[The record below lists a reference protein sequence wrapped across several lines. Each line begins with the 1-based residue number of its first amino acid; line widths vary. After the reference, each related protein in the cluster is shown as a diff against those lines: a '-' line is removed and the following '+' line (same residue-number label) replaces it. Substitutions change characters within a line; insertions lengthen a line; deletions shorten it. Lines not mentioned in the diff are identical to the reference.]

1 MEVKRDMTRWLC
13 VLVLFGLAPLVA
25 LATPLDDYVSADD
38 GMYKWEIVGSREMGA
53 STVLEVRLTSQK
65 WRDIVW
71 NHRLYI
77 IKPAQLKTPE
87 LGVLYITGSSSM
99 AEVGVFA
106 SVANDTGAI
115 CTILNDVPNQPLF
128 NGLSED
134 AIISYTFV
142 EFAKSGDKTW
152 PALLPMTKSAVK
164 AMAAVQEV
172 AKKQWNV
179 DVKEFLV
186 TGGSKRGWTTWLTA
200 AVDKRVRAIAPMVF
214 DMLNFPKQLPH
225 QVQTWGTYSE
235 MIADYSS
242 KGLTEMLSTSEGQTL
257 TTIVDP
263 YFYRER
269 FKMPKMIVNGT
280 NDRYWVID
288 ASKFYFND
296 LPGEKMLLYIPN
308 AGHSLQEGIPRV
320 VANIVAFYSLVAE
333 KKPLPQVSADVKQSG
348 NKVTVTVS
356 TKSPVAGVQVWHAQS
371 PIKDLRNSRWQAVDA
386 KPAGSGKYVAEISLP
401 DSGTL
406 AVIADAQVD
415 VKGRTLNACTVPVV
429 ITR

>member
-1 MEVKRDMTRWLC
+1 MKRLFC
-13 VLVLFGLAPLVA
+13 VLALFGLMSLVA
-25 LATPLDDYVSADD
+25 TAGPLDDYVAADD
-38 GMYKWEIVGSREMGA
+38 GMYKWEIVNTREMGA
-53 STVLEVRLTSQK
+53 TTILEVRLTSQK

-71 NHRLYI
+71 THRVYI
-77 IKPAQLKTPE
+77 IKPAQVKTPDV
-87 LGVLYITGSSSM
+87 GVLYITGSSGM
-99 AEVGVFA
+99 AEIGAFA
-106 SVANDTGAI
+106 SVANDAGTI

-134 AIISYTFV
+134 ALISYTFM

-164 AMAAVQEV
+164 AMTAVQEV

-214 DMLNFPKQLPH
+214 DILNFPKQLPH

-235 MIADYSS
+235 MIADYST
-242 KGLTEMLSTSEGQTL
+242 KGLTEMLTSTEGQTL
-257 TTIVDP
+257 TAIVDP
-263 YFYRER
+263 YSYRER

-288 ASKFYFND
+288 AAKFYFND

-308 AGHSLQEGIPRV
+308 AGHSLQEGITRV
-320 VANIVAFYSLVAE
+320 ITNMVAFYSLVVD
-333 KKPLPQVSADVKQSG
+333 KKPLPQVSADVKRTG
-348 NKVTVTVS
+348 NKVTVTVT
-356 TKSPVAGVQVWHAQS
+356 TKSPVIGVQVWYAQS
-371 PIKDLRNSRWQAVDA
+371 PSKDLRNSRWQAVDA
-386 KPAGSGKYVAEISLP
+386 KSSGNGKYVAEINLP
-401 DSGTL
+401 ENGTI

-429 ITR
+429 LTR

>member
-1 MEVKRDMTRWLC
+1 MTKRWLY
-13 VLVLFGLAPLVA
+13 VITLLGLVPLVA
-25 LATPLDDYVSADD
+25 LATPLDDYVAADD
-38 GMYKWEIVGSREMGA
+38 GMYKWEITNTREMGA
-53 STVLEVRLTSQK
+53 TTILEVRLTSQK

-71 NHRLYI
+71 NHRLYV

-87 LGVLYITGSSSM
+87 VGVLYITGGSSL
-99 AEVGVFA
+99 AEVSAFA
-106 SVANDTGAI
+106 SVANNTGTI

-134 AIISYTFV
+134 ALISYTFM

-164 AMAAVQEV
+164 AMTAVQEV

-214 DMLNFPKQLPH
+214 DILNFPKQLPH
-225 QVQTWGTYSE
+225 QVETWGTYSE

-242 KGLTEMLSTSEGQTL
+242 KGLTEMLSSTEGQTL
-257 TTIVDP
+257 TAIVDP
-263 YFYRER
+263 YSYRER

-288 ASKFYFND
+288 SAKFYFND

-308 AGHSLQEGIPRV
+308 AGHSLQEGINRV
-320 VANIVAFYSLVAE
+320 ITNMVAFYSLVVD
-333 KKPLPQVSADVKQSG
+333 KKPLPQVSADVKRSG
-348 NKVTVTVS
+348 NKLTVTVS
-356 TKSPVAGVQVWHAQS
+356 PKSPAVGVKVWYAQS
-371 PIKDLRNSRWQAVDA
+371 PSKDLRNSRWQAVDA
-386 KPAGSGKYVAEISLP
+386 KSSGGKYVAEIDLP
-401 DSGTL
+401 ESGTI
-406 AVIADAQVD
+406 AVIADAEVD

>member
-1 MEVKRDMTRWLC
+1 MKRWLC
-13 VLVLFGLAPLVA
+13 VFTLFGVVSLLAA
-25 LATPLDDYVSADD
+25 MATPLDDYVAADD
-38 GMYKWEIVGSREMGA
+38 RMYKWEIANTREMGA
-53 STVLEVRLTSQK
+53 TTVLEVRLTSQK

-87 LGVLYITGSSSM
+87 VGVLHITGSSSL
-99 AEVGVFA
+99 AEVAAFA
-106 SVANDTGAI
+106 SVANDTGTI

-134 AIISYTFV
+134 ALISYTFM
-142 EFAKSGDKTW
+142 EFIKSGDKTW

-164 AMAAVQEV
+164 AMTAVQEV

-214 DMLNFPKQLPH
+214 DILNFAKQLPH

-242 KGLTEMLSTSEGQTL
+242 KGLTEMLPSTTGQTL
-257 TTIVDP
+257 ATIVDP
-263 YFYRER
+263 YSYRER
-269 FKMPKMIVNGT
+269 FEMPKMIVNGT

-288 ASKFYFND
+288 AAKFYFND

-308 AGHSLQEGIPRV
+308 AGHSLLEGINRV
-320 VANIVAFYSLVAE
+320 ATNMVAFYSLVVDR
-333 KKPLPQVSADVKQSG
+333 KSLPQLSADVKRSS
-348 NKVTVTVS
+348 NKLSVTVTVS
-356 TKSPVAGVQVWHAQS
+356 TKSPVIGVQVWYAQS
-371 PIKDLRNSRWQAVDA
+371 PSKDLRNSRWQAVDA
-386 KPAGSGKYVAEISLP
+386 KSSGSGIYVAEIDLP
-401 DSGTL
+401 ENDTF
-406 AVIADAQVD
+406 AVIANAQVD
-415 VKGRTLNACTVPVV
+415 VEGRTLNACTVPVV